1 MSFHPQL
8 FAAAD
13 QAVEYVRRRIEN
25 GVFVPG
31 QRLPPERE
39 LARQNIY
46 LAVRA
51 RNPRAPGAR
60 WTHTWRLRWH
70 RHNRTALRPIR
81 SRRSS

>member
-31 QRLPPERE
+31 RLPPERE
-39 LARQNIY
+39 LARQNISIS
-46 LAVRA
+46 RCGHGI
-51 RNPRAPGAR
+51 PRAPGAR
-60 WTHTWRLRWH
+60 WTHTWWLRWH
-70 RHNRTALRPIR
+70 RHNRTTPLPIR

>member
-51 RNPRAPGAR
+51 RNPARA
-60 WTHTWRLRWH
+60 
-70 RHNRTALRPIR
+70 
-81 SRRSS
+81 RREMDAHVVASLA